1 MKIYFNIITAAC
13 IAFLIAFSF
22 AGCGRSDD
30 SQGGIEIHDIAG
42 SWTLTSFRVGDREYD
57 MKEYF
62 DKYGVNSRDYE
73 MKFTFKEDGTVTGK
87 IFKTKID
94 GTYELEGSA
103 VKIKYGARSK
113 KLAGREGKYTYD
125 KKAGELTAENIDRTA
140 TIVMTHMK
148 DR

>member
-13 IAFLIAFSF
+13 IVFLIAFSF
-22 AGCGRSDD
+22 TGYGKSDD

-73 MKFTFKEDGTVTGK
+73 MKFNRLAEVRTDIIRNPIGLMNRDVKLVTRG
-87 IFKTKID
+87 I
-94 GTYELEGSA
+94 
-103 VKIKYGARSK
+103 
-113 KLAGREGKYTYD
+113 
-125 KKAGELTAENIDRTA
+125 
-140 TIVMTHMK
+140 
-148 DR
+148 